1 MTRWTAA
8 RYGAVLTKKELF
20 DGSIKAVA
28 KYFNWFVSVGVN
40 ANKWHGAVRGT
51 EFIKA

>member
-1 MTRWTAA
+1 LNRGPFC
-8 RYGAVLTKKELF
+8 GAVLTKKELF

-40 ANKWHGAVRGT
+40 ANKRSLRFKPPT
-51 EFIKA
+51 N